1 MVNRFEKCH
10 ILHCKFGYWKA
21 RNGESK
27 PVTQASDAFEPLA
40 AVVREY
46 HGMAQALLDL
56 FRRRAGLVEDVY
68 AAQVCCVLAG
78 RWKRARNI

>member
-1 MVNRFEKCH
+1 M
-10 ILHCKFGYWKA
+10 
-21 RNGESK
+21 ESN

-68 AAQVCCVLAG
+68 AAQVCCIIAG
-78 RWKRARNI
+78 RWKRAKNICFCCVKYFGLNWAYD